1 MHTLPH
7 SKPSHSFQHLVRV
20 LAAIVLVLAAIV
32 LVLAA
37 IVLVLA
43 AMVLVLVAIAF
54 RELLVSDFRDLA
66 ASLRGRLEILFWY
79 PDGKRCHMDY
89 EILTLS
95 IRITECCLR
104 AHYCIEARPQARVRC
119 MRVCNLSLNATTMC
133 TRSLHTSDY
142 RSIQQAMT
150 AICTHAHK
158 R

>member
-7 SKPSHSFQHLVRV
+7 SKPSHSFQHLVR
-20 LAAIVLVLAAIV
+20 VLAAIV

-95 IRITECCLR
+95 IRIRECCLR

-119 MRVCNLSLNATTMC
+119 MRVSAQLTYCACAT
-133 TRSLHTSDY
+133 
-142 RSIQQAMT
+142 
-150 AICTHAHK
+150 
-158 R
+158 

>member
-1 MHTLPH
+1 
-7 SKPSHSFQHLVRV
+7 
-20 LAAIVLVLAAIV
+20 
-32 LVLAA
+32 
-37 IVLVLA
+37 
-43 AMVLVLVAIAF
+43 
-54 RELLVSDFRDLA
+54 
-66 ASLRGRLEILFWY
+66 
-79 PDGKRCHMDY
+79 MDY

-142 RSIQQAMT
+142 RSIHTSDDRYLHTRTQAMT
-150 AICTHAHK
+150 AICTHTRK